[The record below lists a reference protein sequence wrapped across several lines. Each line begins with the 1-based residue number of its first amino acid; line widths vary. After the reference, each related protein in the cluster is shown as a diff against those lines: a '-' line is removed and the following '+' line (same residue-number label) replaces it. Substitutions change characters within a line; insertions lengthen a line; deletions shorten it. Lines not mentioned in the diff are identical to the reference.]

1 MKILESPEGNKDLRK
16 KKCEKEEKQEE
27 EKNKTKEEVAEG
39 EEAEK
44 ELLNEFENRK
54 KLSRSPRRE
63 RIVQTERGN
72 PVTT

>member
-1 MKILESPEGNKDLRK
+1 MKILESLEGNKDLRK
-16 KKCEKEEKQEE
+16 KKCEKEGKQEE

-39 EEAEK
+39 EGAEK

-54 KLSRSPRRE
+54 KLSRSPRKE